1 MKRILP
7 VMLALVLMLSCS
19 VPALAAKDSGAK
31 ELPTKVSTKVTETK
45 KDETKKDETKANKS
59 ETNNSEAIAAAE
71 AAALEAAGVERAA
84 TKYVDSH
91 VEYQRGVAYAVHVEI
106 GVYTKGVGTERSSY
120 LVDIETFEILQPVEA
135 ID

>member
-1 MKRILP
+1 MIQAIP
-7 VMLALVLMLSCS
+7 
-19 VPALAAKDSGAK
+19 SGA
-31 ELPTKVSTKVTETK
+31 
-45 KDETKKDETKANKS
+45 ANCCLLRPDGGGA
-59 ETNNSEAIAAAE
+59 AILTDAGT
-71 AAALEAAGVERAA
+71 AAGVERAA

-120 LVDIETFEILQPVEA
+120 LVDIETVELLQPVEA

>member
-7 VMLALVLMLSCS
+7 VMLAMVLMLSCS

-31 ELPTKVSTKVTETK
+31 EVPTKVTETK
-45 KDETKKDETKANKS
+45 KDDNKANKKANKS
-59 ETNNSEAIAAAE
+59 ETNYSKAIAAAE

-120 LVDIETFEILQPVEA
+120 LVDIETVEILQPVEA

>member
-45 KDETKKDETKANKS
+45 KDDTKANKS